1 MAERQSISAISPP
14 RAAAFGVLDFEIG
27 TNPAVA
33 NSDVGRKTTPGLSAR
48 PQPEPPAGG
57 SWEYVAAWF
66 KDRRPEGPSWLVSLL
81 FHIAAL
87 ILLASILL
95 PVERGD
101 GFFGTTLTSG
111 VIGSENGS
119 IDATEIGPDVLPAP
133 IGPQEPELPQLAIA
147 SSHSGDLDLSGS
159 VPPRG
164 VAPPAPAALDSE
176 PEHEPQDGPA
186 GTSEGRGKAPRAA
199 PRKPAGAREQPA
211 NVEGLLAGRS
221 PDARAKLVKLGGGTK
236 ESERAV
242 ELGLEWLARHQRA
255 DGSWSFQHGPDD
267 PGFLDCPTG
276 ATGFALLCF
285 LGAGNTSKE
294 GPYRSHV
301 TAGLKYLIDHM
312 EISDN
317 GAWLLGTG
325 QATMYVQGVGTIALC
340 EAYSMSKDPDLRVPA
355 QKAVDF
361 IVKAQDPEG
370 GGWRYRIPQAGD
382 LSVVGWQMMALQSA
396 RIAEL
401 SIPPRCITKATR
413 FIRSVESESGAA
425 FGYNNANTV
434 RPTMTAVGLLCRMYL
449 GRERTHKGLVRGTRR
464 LSDAGPNPAD
474 MYFNYYA
481 TQVLHHFGGSGWEKW
496 NAVMRDLLVSTQA
509 QGGNAAGSWA
519 PDLSHGVAQGGR
531 LYTTCLSILTL
542 EVYYRH
548 LSLYRRQGDPDEPGA
563 QADAGAKK

>member
-1 MAERQSISAISPP
+1 MADRQSISVLPLP
-14 RAAAFGVLDFEIG
+14 RVAESSALDADPGVI
-27 TNPAVA
+27 PVA
-33 NSDVGRKTTPGLSAR
+33 NSRPANREAAR
-48 PQPEPPAGG
+48 ASIAAPRADSPAGVR
-57 SWEYVAAWF
+57 ERILAWF
-66 KDRRPEGPSWLVSLL
+66 NDRRREGPSWLVSLL
-81 FHIAAL
+81 FHIAGL
-87 ILLASILL
+87 VLLGSILL
-95 PVERGD
+95 PGEKGD

-111 VIGSENGS
+111 VIGSENGV

-133 IGPQEPELPQLAIA
+133 VGSQPPEVPQLAVV
-147 SSHSGDLDLSGS
+147 SPHSGDLDLLGS
-159 VPPRG
+159 VRSRG
-164 VAPPAPAALDSE
+164 VPSPAPAALDSE
-176 PEHEPQDGPA
+176 PEDEPQAGPA
-186 GTSEGRGKAPRAA
+186 GTSEGRGKLPRATQ
-199 PRKPAGAREQPA
+199 RKPAGAREQPA

-221 PDARAKLVKLGGGTK
+221 PEARAKLVKLGGGTK

-242 ELGLEWLARHQRA
+242 ELGLQWLARHQRP

-276 ATGFALLCF
+276 ATGFALLAF

-301 TAGLKYLIDHM
+301 AAGLKYLIDRM

-340 EAYSMSKDPDLRVPA
+340 EAYSMTKDPDLRVPA

-425 FGYNNANTV
+425 YGYNNASSV

-449 GRERTHKGLVRGTRR
+449 GREQTHKGMIRGTRR
-464 LSDAGPNPAD
+464 LSDAGPNPTD

-509 QGGNAAGSWA
+509 QAADAAGSWP

-548 LSLYRRQGDPDEPGA
+548 LSLYRRQGPDEPEVDA
-563 QADAGAKK
+563 QK

>member
-1 MAERQSISAISPP
+1 MAERQPNSAISPP
-14 RAAAFGVLDFEIG
+14 RAAASGVLDG
-27 TNPAVA
+27 AKSAVQSLTVDRKA
-33 NSDVGRKTTPGLSAR
+33 QRGPVAQPRSDSPSPGA
-48 PQPEPPAGG
+48 
-57 SWEYVAAWF
+57 WEYVSTWL
-66 KDRRPEGPSWLVSLL
+66 KNRRREGPSWLVSLL
-81 FHIAAL
+81 LHIAGL
-87 ILLASILL
+87 ILLGSILL
-95 PVERGD
+95 PAQRGA

-111 VIGSENGS
+111 VIGSENGA
-119 IDATEIGPDVLPAP
+119 IDAIEIGPDLLPAP
-133 IGPQEPELPQLAIA
+133 IGRQEPQVPQLTIA
-147 SSHSGDLDLSGS
+147 SPHSGDLDLSGS
-159 VPPRG
+159 VQPR
-164 VAPPAPAALDSE
+164 AIMPPAPAVIDAE
-176 PEHEPQDGPA
+176 PDDEPQAGPA
-186 GTSEGRGKAPRAA
+186 GNSEGRGKVPRAA
-199 PRKPAGAREQPA
+199 QRKVPAGKEQPA

-242 ELGLEWLARHQRA
+242 ELGLEWLARHQRP
-255 DGSWSFQHGPDD
+255 DGSWSFQHGLDD

-294 GPYRSHV
+294 GAYRSHV

-312 EISDN
+312 QINDN

-401 SIPPRCITKATR
+401 SVPPRCITKATR

-425 FGYNNANTV
+425 FGYSNANNV

-449 GRERTHKGLVRGTRR
+449 GRERTHKGLIRGMRR
-464 LSDAGPNPAD
+464 LSDAGPNPTD
-474 MYFNYYA
+474 MYYNYYA
-481 TQVLHHFGGSGWEKW
+481 TQVLHHFGGSGWENW
-496 NAVMRDLLVSTQA
+496 NAVMRDLLVNTQA
-509 QGGNAAGSWA
+509 QGGDAAGSWP

-548 LSLYRRQGDPDEPGA
+548 LSLYRNQNGPDEPEA